1 MRQVQL
7 MDQAPG
13 ATRTRFWRKAKDQAG
28 WFLFIAPNVL
38 AFLLFSLSCYVF
50 VVYLSFQR
58 WDLIGVRK
66 FIGLDNF
73 ARLATDP
80 ILAKSFAN
88 IAKYVLMF
96 VLPVSAVSLGLAL
109 LANRRIRGMYFFRSA
124 YFLPWVTSTAVIA
137 VIWNFALI
145 PRGEGPLNYL
155 LGLIG
160 IPPQLWL
167 VDTNLALPSLAGINI
182 WTSAGYYM
190 VLWLAG
196 LQSIP
201 ETLYDAAKM
210 DGADSWAL
218 FRHVTLPMLS
228 TTTVFILTITI
239 IGAFQMFGLVYTM
252 TGGGPMYATISPVYY
267 IWQTAFVRYHMGY
280 ASAVSLALF
289 AVIMVAT
296 VLQRKITGWGE
307 EMY

>member
-1 MRQVQL
+1 MTGQTDKTRQSK
-7 MDQAPG
+7 
-13 ATRTRFWRKAKDQAG
+13 FWRNVREQGG
-28 WFLFIAPNVL
+28 WYLFIAPNVL
-38 AFLLFSLSCYVF
+38 AFLLFSLSAYVF
-50 VVYLSFQR
+50 VVYLSFLR
-58 WDLIGVRK
+58 WDLIGVRR

-73 ARLATDP
+73 VRLAGDA
-80 ILAKSFAN
+80 IVMKSFGN
-88 IAKYVLMF
+88 ITKYVAMF
-96 VLPVSAVSLGLAL
+96 VLPVSALSLGLAV

-145 PRGEGPLNYL
+145 PRAEGPINYL
-155 LGLIG
+155 LGLVG
-160 IPPQLWL
+160 IPPQIWL
-167 VDTNLALPSLAGINI
+167 VDTNLALASLAGINI

-190 VLWLAG
+190 ILWLAG

-201 ETLYDAAKM
+201 DTLYDAAKI
-210 DGADSWAL
+210 DGAGNWAL
-218 FRHVTLPMLS
+218 FRHVTVPMLS

-289 AVIMVAT
+289 AVIMIAT
-296 VLQRKITGWGE
+296 VLQRKVTGWGE

>member
-1 MRQVQL
+1 MTKSTGTARS
-7 MDQAPG
+7 
-13 ATRTRFWRKAKDQAG
+13 RFWRRVREEGG
-28 WFLFIAPNVL
+28 WYLFIAPNVL
-38 AFLLFSLSCYVF
+38 AFLVFSLSAYVF

-66 FIGLDNF
+66 FIGVDNF
-73 ARLATDP
+73 VRLASDAT
-80 ILAKSFAN
+80 LLKSFVN

-96 VLPVSAVSLGLAL
+96 VLPVSAVSLGLAV
-109 LANRRIRGMYFFRSA
+109 LANRRIRGMYFFRGA

-137 VIWNFALI
+137 IIWSFALI
-145 PRGEGPLNYL
+145 PRAEGPLNYL
-155 LGLIG
+155 LGLVG

-167 VDTNLALPSLAGINI
+167 VDTNLALPALAGINI

-190 VLWLAG
+190 ILWLAG

-201 ETLYDAAKM
+201 DTLYDAAKI
-210 DGADSWAL
+210 DGAGSWAL

-239 IGAFQMFGLVYTM
+239 IGAFQMFGLVYMM
-252 TGGGPMYATISPVYY
+252 TGGGPMNATISPVYY
-267 IWQTAFVRYHMGY
+267 IWQTAFVRYRMGY

-289 AVIMVAT
+289 AVIMIVT
-296 VLQRKITGWGE
+296 VLQRKLTGWGE

>member
-1 MRQVQL
+1 MMAR
-7 MDQAPG
+7 APVS
-13 ATRTRFWRKAKDQAG
+13 G
-28 WFLFIAPNVL
+28 WARLRRRLKEEGGWYLFIAPNVL
-38 AFLLFSLSCYVF
+38 AFLVFNLTAYVF

-58 WDLIGVRK
+58 WDLIGARK
-66 FIGLDNF
+66 FIGLGNF
-73 ARLATDP
+73 SALLRDP
-80 ILAKSFAN
+80 IVMKSFAN
-88 IAKYVLMF
+88 IAKYVVMF
-96 VLPVSAVSLGLAL
+96 VFPVSAISLGLAI

-145 PRGEGPLNYL
+145 PRSEGPLNYL
-155 LGLIG
+155 VGAIG
-160 IPPQLWL
+160 IAPQAWL

-201 ETLYDAAKM
+201 ESLYDAAKI
-210 DGADSWAL
+210 DGGGSWAL
-218 FRHVTLPMLS
+218 FRYVTLPMLS
-228 TTTVFILTITI
+228 TTSVFILTITI

-252 TGGGPMYATISPVYY
+252 TGGGPMHSTISPVYY
-267 IWQTAFVRYHMGY
+267 IWQTAFVRYRMGY
-280 ASAVSLALF
+280 AAAVSLVLF
-289 AVIMVAT
+289 VAIMAVT
-296 VLQRKITGWGE
+296 LLQRRVIGWGE